1 MVTIPR
7 GREDDVVL
15 HSVQVSTAN
24 HGEADLLRSVAEQ
37 LIVERLQRAGHDAPM
52 HLGEIQIGD
61 PDLAV

>member
-1 MVTIPR
+1 M
-7 GREDDVVL
+7 L

-24 HGEADLLRSVAEQ
+24 HGEADLLRSVVEQ